1 MAIDL
6 KIINLQDPKR
16 EACFV
21 LRTPQHV
28 TLGKAASAATHLVS
42 FTLDNNV
49 NIFPPPSLAVALHP
63 NLYHPRITIPQYP
76 SSASLLVPQTLPLLS
91 FPIKTAQPLVL
102 PRVI

>member
-6 KIINLQDPKR
+6 KIINLQDPKPG
-16 EACFV
+16 ACFV

-42 FTLDNNV
+42 FTPDNTV
-49 NIFPPPSLAVALHP
+49 NLFPPPSLAVALHP
-63 NLYHPRITIPQYP
+63 NLYHSTIALLPYP
-76 SSASLLVPQTLPLLS
+76 PSASILVPQNPPLLR

-102 PRVI
+102 PRVV